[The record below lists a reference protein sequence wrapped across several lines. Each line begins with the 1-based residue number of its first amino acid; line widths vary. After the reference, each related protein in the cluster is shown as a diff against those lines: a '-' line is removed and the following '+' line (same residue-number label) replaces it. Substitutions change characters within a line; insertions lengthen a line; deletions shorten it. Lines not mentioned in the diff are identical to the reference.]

1 MDVIISKYFEG
12 ETSEAENNALLEW
25 LEGEE
30 KNRQYFF
37 ELKSVWNAGKAVGLK
52 PDFAEFAAFMSDTN
66 RRIDKL
72 TAAKRRRRILRWS
85 ASAAAAV
92 LLVVGTGTAWH
103 LLSQPGIYRVYEN
116 TTDAVSAIMLDD
128 GTQVWLNANTRL
140 TLPDAFDGISRNV
153 QLDGAAFFEV
163 APDANAP
170 FTVTTGEL
178 RIRVLG
184 TAFCVDAR
192 AEEQYAEVILE
203 RGSVRLQTPEGVNM
217 VTLQPDQRALYDA
230 VESNL
235 QISQVTASTVIL
247 HRYDLMTMAN
257 ATLHEIISHIETTY
271 GVRIAIKG
279 RYDNKRYAFNYQRS
293 QKLEEVLNI
302 IEYMTGERGEVI
314 FRQK

>member
-1 MDVIISKYFEG
+1 MDAIINKYFEG

-25 LEGEE
+25 LEGSE

-37 ELKSVWNAGKAVGLK
+37 ELKSVWNAGRAVGQS
-52 PDFAEFAAFMSDTN
+52 PDFAEFAAFMRDTN

-72 TAAKRRRRILRWS
+72 TSVKRRRRLLRWS
-85 ASAAAAV
+85 VSAAAVV
-92 LLVVGTGTAWH
+92 LLVVGIGAVWN
-103 LLSQPGIYRVYEN
+103 LLSKPDVYRVYEN
-116 TTDAVSAIMLDD
+116 TTDVVSAIILDD

-140 TLPDAFDGISRNV
+140 TLPEAFDETARNV
-153 QLDGAAFFEV
+153 RLDGAAFFEV
-163 APDANAP
+163 APNADAP
-170 FTVTTGEL
+170 FTVATGEL
-178 RIRVLG
+178 KIRVLG

-217 VTLQPDQRALYDA
+217 VTMQPDQRALYDA
-230 VESNL
+230 VDKNL
-235 QISQVTASTVIL
+235 QISQVSASSMIL

-279 RYDNKRYAFNYQRS
+279 RYDDKRYAFNYQRS

-302 IEYMTGERGEVI
+302 IEYMTGEPAEVI